1 MAMMTSNNLR
11 RGIDVPLLLITY
23 TTTLFGI
30 LMLYSATL
38 GDKIN
43 YAKSQ
48 IVWLV
53 VASFALAVGSQ
64 IDYNR
69 YGRWT
74 RHLYWLNLGL
84 LLFVKLKGHGAK
96 GAVRWIK
103 FGGFQFQPSEF
114 AKVALTICLAYY
126 LVEKREEIKDFWGLV
141 KSFFYVAVPTAI
153 IIEQPDLGTGLVV
166 IVVWLCMVFMAGAKG
181 KHLAILF
188 LSATLLFTAA
198 WKLNVIHDYQKK
210 RVIVLFDPEADK
222 DGAGYHVAQARIAIG
237 SGGAWGKGFLKSQSV
252 RGGFIPEKQTDFIYT
267 TIGEELGFFGGLF
280 VLMLYLLLLWRGRAI
295 IIAAYED
302 EPGKLIATG
311 IVTMLAFHIIV
322 NVGMNIGIMPVTG
335 VPLPLISAG
344 GSNLIFIFFAIGILQ
359 SIIKNRRDLIFG

>member
-1 MAMMTSNNLR
+1 
-11 RGIDVPLLLITY
+11 
-23 TTTLFGI
+23 
-30 LMLYSATL
+30 MLYSATL
-38 GDKIN
+38 GDKTN
-43 YAKSQ
+43 YARSQ
-48 IVWLV
+48 AVWLV
-53 VASFALAVGSQ
+53 VATLALVAGSQ

-74 RHLYWLNLGL
+74 QHLYWLNMVL
-84 LLFVKLKGHGAK
+84 LVFVKLKGHGAK

-103 FGGFQFQPSEF
+103 FGAFQFQPSEF
-114 AKVALTICLAYY
+114 AKVSLIICFAYY
-126 LVEKREEIKDFWGLV
+126 LIQKRDEIKEFGGLV
-141 KSFFYVAVPTAI
+141 KSFFYIAIPTAI

-166 IVVWLCMVFMAGAKG
+166 LVVWLGMVFMAGAKG
-181 KHLAILF
+181 KHLGILF

-210 RVIVLFDPEADK
+210 RVQVLFDPEADK

-237 SGGAWGKGFLKSQSV
+237 SGGAWGRGYLKSQSV

-280 VLMLYLLLLWRGRAI
+280 VLFLYFVLLMRGRAV

-302 EPGKLIATG
+302 PLGRFMATG
-311 IVTMLAFHIIV
+311 IVTMLAFHIVV

-344 GSNLIFIFFAIGILQ
+344 GSNLILIFFAIGILQ
-359 SIIKNRRDLIFG
+359 SIMKNRHDLIFG

>member
-1 MAMMTSNNLR
+1 MLTPNNLR
-11 RGIDVPLLLITY
+11 RGIDVPLVLITY
-23 TTTLFGI
+23 ATTLFGI

-38 GDKIN
+38 GDRVN

-48 IVWLV
+48 VIWLV
-53 VASFALAVGSQ
+53 IASVALIVGSL

-74 RHLYWLNLGL
+74 RHLYWLNIGL
-84 LLFVKLKGHGAK
+84 LVFVKLKGHGAK

-103 FGGFQFQPSEF
+103 FGAFQFQPSEF
-114 AKVALTICLAYY
+114 AKVGLIICLAYY
-126 LVEKREEIKDFWGLV
+126 LVQRRDEIRKFWGLV
-141 KSFFYVAVPTAI
+141 RSFFYIAIPAAI
-153 IIEQPDLGTGLVV
+153 IVEQPDLGTGLVV
-166 IVVWLCMVFMAGAKG
+166 MVVWLGMVFVAGAKG
-181 KHLAILF
+181 KHLAILL
-188 LSATLLFTAA
+188 LSVSLLFGVA
-198 WKLNVIHDYQKK
+198 WRLNVIKDYQKM

-237 SGGAWGKGFLKSQSV
+237 SGGTWGKGYLKSQSV

-280 VLMLYLLLLWRGRAI
+280 VLFLYLILLWRGGTV

-302 EPGKLIATG
+302 ELGKLMATG
-311 IVTMLAFHIIV
+311 IVTMLAFHIVV

-344 GSNLIFIFFAIGILQ
+344 GSNLILIFFAIGILQ

>member
-1 MAMMTSNNLR
+1 MTTLTPTNLR
-11 RGIDVPLLLITY
+11 RGLDVPLLLITY
-23 TTTLFGI
+23 ATTLFGV

-38 GDKIN
+38 GDKVN

-48 IVWLV
+48 IIWLV
-53 VASFALAVGSQ
+53 VASLALAVGSS

-74 RHLYWLNLGL
+74 KHLYWLNIGL
-84 LLFVKLKGHGAK
+84 LVFVKLKGHGAK

-114 AKVALTICLAYY
+114 AKVALIICLAYY
-126 LVEKREEIKDFWGLV
+126 LVQKRDEIREFWGLAR
-141 KSFFYVAVPTAI
+141 SFLYIALPAAI
-153 IIEQPDLGTGLVV
+153 IVEQPDLGTGLVV
-166 IVVWLCMVFMAGAKG
+166 MTVWLGMVFMAGAKG

-188 LSATLLFTAA
+188 LSGALLFGAA
-198 WKLNVIHDYQKK
+198 WKSNVIHDYQKK

-237 SGGAWGKGFLKSQSV
+237 SGGAWGRGYLKSQSV

-280 VLMLYLLLLWRGRAI
+280 ALLLYFLLLWRGRAV

-302 EPGKLIATG
+302 ELGKLMATG
-311 IVTMLAFHIIV
+311 VVAMLAFHIIV

-344 GSNLIFIFFAIGILQ
+344 GSNLILIFFAIGVLQ
-359 SIIKNRRDLIFG
+359 SIAKNRRDLIFG